1 MTLRHT
7 SIIDHSRL
15 TVTSRT
21 DVDGRVLGLD
31 LVVHVGYGERVGR
44 RAADA
49 VEALRHDE
57 VPVVRRS
64 RVFARD
70 YRLVHCNR
78 TQLLRTCEYVQ
89 CISYL
94 LSQLLHCYRHAN
106 YSMVDSLTTKT
117 IRT

>member
-7 SIIDHSRL
+7 AIIDHAKL
-15 TVTSRT
+15 TVTSQT

-57 VPVVRRS
+57 VPVVRRP
-64 RVFARD
+64 RVFARN

-78 TQLLRTCEYVQ
+78 AQLLCTCEYVQ
-89 CISYL
+89 CIS
-94 LSQLLHCYRHAN
+94 
-106 YSMVDSLTTKT
+106 
-117 IRT
+117 